1 MIKVYNAGD
10 KTFGIKVGSTLTR
23 EDYKEIVPEIEQKI
37 KQFGSIKL
45 LMQIDGFKS
54 IEPAALWEE
63 LKFDIKHHNDFEQ
76 IAIVG
81 DEGWAK
87 WSAKFGAGQRLRS
100 RERQQRSQ
108 PDAAAASAAQLRTAI
123 GEESIEP
130 PTRS

>member
-1 MIKVYNAGD
+1 MIKVYNAGE

-63 LKFDIKHHNDFEQ
+63 LKFDIKHRNDFEQ
-76 IAIVG
+76 IAVVG
-81 DEGWAK
+81 DEDWAK
-87 WSAKFGAGQRLRS
+87 WSAKFGEIFFDARIKYF
-100 RERQQRSQ
+100 Q
-108 PDAAAASAAQLRTAI
+108 PDQVSEAWEWLGVSNKVRQV
-123 GEESIEP
+123 
-130 PTRS
+130 

>member
-10 KTFGIKVGSTLTR
+10 KTFGIRVGSTLTR

-63 LKFDIKHHNDFEQ
+63 LKFDIKHRNDFEQ

-81 DEGWAK
+81 DENWGK
-87 WSAKFGAGQRLRS
+87 WSAKFGEIFFDAHIKYF
-100 RERQQRSQ
+100 Q
-108 PDAAAASAAQLRTAI
+108 PDQVTEAWEWLGVSNKVRQV
-123 GEESIEP
+123 
-130 PTRS
+130 